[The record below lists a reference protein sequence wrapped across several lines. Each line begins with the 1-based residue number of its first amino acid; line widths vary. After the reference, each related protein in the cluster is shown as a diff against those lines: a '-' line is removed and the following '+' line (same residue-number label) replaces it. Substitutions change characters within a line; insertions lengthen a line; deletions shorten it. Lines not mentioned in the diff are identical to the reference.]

1 MQTKKLL
8 FLLSAAILVIGFTAC
23 KKERTSEEIETT
35 FDLSGKQAISES
47 LTEDANNTLN
57 ETIESLGL
65 SGNREPLI
73 CMGTTTCA
81 AVTVT
86 PGAFPKTITLDF
98 GTTGCSGTNSN
109 IVRRGVIT
117 IVVSDSFRL
126 TGSTAVMTFNNYYVN
141 NYKKEGTIT
150 WTNTSTSAVRSWTR
164 QLVDGKITAPDGRIW
179 FHNSIRNVTQV
190 AGSSTPR
197 NLLDDAYSITGNGQT
212 TNPAGISRTSL
223 IETPLHKQVIC
234 DHIDQGSIRFQ
245 GPNHFAILDYGNG
258 ACDALATVSINNN
271 TPRTIT
277 LP

>member
-1 MQTKKLL
+1 MQPKKLL
-8 FLLSAAILVIGFTAC
+8 FLLSAAILVIGFSAC
-23 KKERTSEEIETT
+23 KKEKTYEIETT
-35 FDLSGKQAISES
+35 FELSGKQAISES

-81 AVTVT
+81 AVSVT
-86 PGAFPKTITLDF
+86 GGPFPKTITLDF
-98 GTTGCSGTNSN
+98 GSTGCSGTNSN
-109 IVRRGVIT
+109 IVRRGIIT

-150 WTNTSTSAVRSWTR
+150 WTNTSTSTLRSWTR
-164 QLVDGKITAPDGRIW
+164 QLVDGQITAPDGSIW
-179 FHNSIRNVTQV
+179 FHNSVRYVTQV

-197 NLLDDAYSITGNGQT
+197 NLLDDAYSISGNGQT
-212 TNPAGISRTSL
+212 TNPSGNSRTSI
-223 IETPLHKQVIC
+223 IETPLHKEVIC
-234 DHIDQGSIRFQ
+234 EHIDQGTIRFQ
-245 GPNHFAILDYGNG
+245 GPNHFATLDYGNG
-258 ACDALATVSINNN
+258 TCDALATISIDNN
-271 TPRTIT
+271 TPRNIT